1 MNGSIFP
8 SRPMKIEVM
17 TAVGGTL
24 IEARCVQTSKV
35 CEHPER
41 WRVKCTYFFAERTQ
55 DLLNFCP
62 LGVFAPPPPVT
73 AMCVSNLL
81 VCLLIF
87 LEYVEARPY
96 GRRFVDAN
104 NMKPLNQEGN
114 PIDSSGRHARLHV

>member
-1 MNGSIFP
+1 MRPGASKHPKSASILKDGEFN
-8 SRPMKIEVM
+8 V
-17 TAVGGTL
+17 
-24 IEARCVQTSKV
+24 
-35 CEHPER
+35 
-41 WRVKCTYFFAERTQ
+41 RTF
-55 DLLNFCP
+55 LLNELKIYLIFVLLVYLP
-62 LGVFAPPPPVT
+62 PPPPVT